1 MCSVHAR
8 TCGDSYNTLAYYI
21 HMFRWRCSRWVTEV
35 IERNRIKKDIIF
47 PVILCP
53 RSLRENL
60 VQT

>member
-8 TCGDSYNTLAYYI
+8 TYGDSYTLAYYI
-21 HMFRWRCSRWVTEV
+21 HMFRWRCTKWATEV
-35 IERNRIKKDIIF
+35 IQRNRIEKDIIF

-53 RSLRENL
+53 RSLRENF